1 MGKYLDSTGLAQV
14 WNKIKSNFVSKASNG
29 DVTITGTLST
39 KTIEVGEG
47 NINVRQGG
55 VYAEGDIEA
64 GTTVLGS
71 RIQINGG
78 TADQI
83 LLGDGSTT
91 SLQTIK
97 NSISA
102 IPKFRTIVVDS
113 LPDDAAAKSESTIYL
128 VKSGNDAQ
136 NLYTEYIWINNAWEK
151 LGEQKVNL
159 DNYLTTSNLAVEV
172 YDDTENEI
180 YVRLNSGGS
189 SFGDAMLPISSP
201 TQAGLMST
209 TDKTKLNGI
218 EAGANKYVLPNASAS
233 AIGGVKIN
241 TTANSS
247 PVVNPGTQGGGAN
260 RTYYVQASS
269 TENGLLVVTVPW
281 ENTTYGVATPSAA
294 GLMSAADKAKLNN
307 FEGALTES
315 EIAAILV

>member
-29 DVTITGTLST
+29 NVTITGTLTT
-39 KTIEVGEG
+39 KTIEVEEG

-55 VYAEGDIEA
+55 VYVEGDIEA

-78 TADQI
+78 TSDQI

-102 IPKFRTIVVDS
+102 IPKFRTAVVNS
-113 LPDDAAAKSESTIYL
+113 LPDDAEAKSESTIYL
-128 VKSGNDAQ
+128 VKSGNDTQ
-136 NLYTEYIWINNAWEK
+136 NLYTEYIWINGAWEK

-159 DNYLTTSNLAVEV
+159 DNYLTQSNLSVEV

-189 SFGDAMLPISSP
+189 SFGDAILPIASP
-201 TQAGLMST
+201 SKAGLMST

-247 PVVNPGTQGGGAN
+247 PVVNPGTQGDGTN

-269 TENGLLVVTVPW
+269 TANGLLVVTVPW

-294 GLMSAADKAKLNN
+294 GLMSAADKTKLNN

>member
-29 DVTITGTLST
+29 NVTITGTLTT
-39 KTIEVGEG
+39 KTIEVEEG

-55 VYAEGDIEA
+55 IYAEGDIEA

-78 TADQI
+78 TSDQI

-102 IPKFRTIVVDS
+102 IPKFRTVVVNS
-113 LPDDAAAKSESTIYL
+113 LPDDAEAKSESTIYL

-136 NLYTEYIWINNAWEK
+136 NLYTEYIWINGTWEK

-159 DNYLTTSNLAVEV
+159 DGYLTQSNLSVEV

-189 SFGDAMLPISSP
+189 SFGDAMIPISSP
-201 TQAGLMST
+201 TKAGLMST

-218 EAGANKYVLPNASAS
+218 EAGANKYVLPAASAS
-233 AIGGVKIN
+233 AIGGVKVNN
-241 TTANSS
+241 TVNSS
-247 PVVNPGTQGGGAN
+247 PVVNLGTQGGGED

-269 TENGLLVVTVPW
+269 TANGLLVVTVPW

-294 GLMSAADKAKLNN
+294 GLMSAADKTKLNN

>member
-29 DVTITGTLST
+29 NVTITGTLTT
-39 KTIEVGEG
+39 KAISVEKAD
-47 NINVRQGG
+47 INVTQGN
-55 VYAEGDIEA
+55 VYAENIEA
-64 GTTVLGS
+64 NTSLIADSVM
-71 RIQINGG
+71 INGG
-78 TADQI
+78 TSDQI

-102 IPKFRTIVVDS
+102 IPKFRTIVVNS
-113 LPDDAAAKSESTIYL
+113 LPDDAEAKSESAIYL

-136 NLYTEYIWINNAWEK
+136 NLYTEYIWINGAWEK

-172 YDDTENEI
+172 YNDTENEI
-180 YVRLNSGGS
+180 YIELSSGIT
-189 SFGDAMLPISSP
+189 SFGGVMLPIASP
-201 TQAGLMST
+201 TTAGLMST

-218 EAGANKYVLPNASAS
+218 EAGANKYVLPAASAT
-233 AIGGVKIN
+233 AIGGVKVNN
-241 TTANSS
+241 TVNSS
-247 PVVNPGTQGGGAN
+247 PIVNVPSTSEQGVS
-260 RTYYVQASS
+260 RTYHIQKSS
-269 TENGLLVVTVPW
+269 VNDALVVTVPW
-281 ENTTYGVATPSAA
+281 ENTTYGVATPNAA
-294 GLMSAADKAKLNN
+294 GLMSAADKTKLNN

>member
-29 DVTITGTLST
+29 NVTITGNLTT
-39 KTIEVGEG
+39 KTIEVEEG

-78 TADQI
+78 TSDQI

-102 IPKFRTIVVDS
+102 IPKFRTIVVNS
-113 LPDDAAAKSESTIYL
+113 LPADEESKSESAIYL

-180 YVRLNSGGS
+180 YVRLNSKNSG
-189 SFGDAMLPISSP
+189 FGEAMLPISSP
-201 TQAGLMST
+201 TKAGLMST

-218 EAGANKYVLPNASAS
+218 ETGANKYVLPNASAS

-247 PVVNPGTQGGGAN
+247 PVVTIGSQGGGEN
-260 RTYYVQASS
+260 RTYYVQVSS
-269 TENGLLVVTVPW
+269 TANGLLVVTVPW
-281 ENTTYGVATPSAA
+281 ENTTYGTATTSTA
-294 GLMSAADKAKLNN
+294 GLMSAADKTKLNN

>member
-29 DVTITGTLST
+29 NVTITGTLTT
-39 KTIEVGEG
+39 KTIEVEEG

-78 TADQI
+78 TSDQI

-102 IPKFRTIVVDS
+102 IPKFRTVVVNS
-113 LPDDAAAKSESTIYL
+113 LPDDASPKSESAIYL
-128 VKSGNDAQ
+128 VKSGNDSQ
-136 NLYTEYIWINNAWEK
+136 NLYTEYIWINGAWEE
-151 LGEQKVNL
+151 LGTQKVNL

-172 YDDTENEI
+172 YEDTENEI
-180 YVRLNSGGS
+180 YIRLQSGTSG
-189 SFGDAMLPISSP
+189 FGEAMLPIVSP
-201 TQAGLMST
+201 IKAGLMST
-209 TDKTKLNGI
+209 NDKTKLNGI

-241 TTANSS
+241 TMANSS
-247 PVVNPGTQGGGAN
+247 LVVNPGTQGGGEN

-269 TENGLLVVTVPW
+269 TANGLLVVTVPW

-294 GLMSAADKAKLNN
+294 GLMSAADKTKLNN

>member
-29 DVTITGTLST
+29 DVTITGNLTT

-55 VYAEGDIEA
+55 IYAEGDIEA

-102 IPKFRTIVVDS
+102 IPKFRTVVVNS
-113 LPDDAAAKSESTIYL
+113 LPDDASPKSESTIYL

-159 DNYLTTSNLAVEV
+159 DDYLTKSNLAVEV
-172 YDDTENEI
+172 YEDTENEI

-189 SFGDAMLPISSP
+189 SFGDAILPIASP
-201 TQAGLMST
+201 TMAGLMST

-269 TENGLLVVTVPW
+269 TANGLLVVTVPW

-294 GLMSAADKAKLNN
+294 GLMSAADKTKLNN

>member
-29 DVTITGTLST
+29 NVTITGTLTT
-39 KTIEVGEG
+39 KTIEVEEG

-71 RIQINGG
+71 RIQISGG

-102 IPKFRTIVVDS
+102 IPKFRTFVVNS
-113 LPDDAAAKSESTIYL
+113 LPDDAEVKSESAIYL

-136 NLYTEYIWINNAWEK
+136 NLYTEYIWINGAWEK

-159 DNYLTTSNLAVEV
+159 DDYLTTSNLALRV

-180 YVRLNSGGS
+180 YIELISGGTG
-189 SFGDAMLPISSP
+189 FGEAMLPISSP
-201 TQAGLMST
+201 TKAGLMST

-218 EAGANKYVLPNASAS
+218 EAGANKYVLPAASAS
-233 AIGGVKIN
+233 AIGGVKVNN
-241 TTANSS
+241 TVNSS
-247 PVVNPGTQGGGAN
+247 PIVNVPSNSEQGMN
-260 RTYYVQASS
+260 RTYHIQKSS
-269 TENGLLVVTVPW
+269 VNDALVVTVPW
-281 ENTTYGVATPSAA
+281 ENTIYGNATINTA
-294 GLMSAADKAKLNN
+294 GLMSAADKTKLNN